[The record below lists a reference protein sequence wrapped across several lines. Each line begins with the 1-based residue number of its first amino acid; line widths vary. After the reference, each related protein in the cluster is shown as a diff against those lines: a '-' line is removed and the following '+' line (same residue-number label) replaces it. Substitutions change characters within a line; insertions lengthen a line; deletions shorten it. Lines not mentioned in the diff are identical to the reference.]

1 MRGWS
6 VQGCGVARATVLVVE
21 DDEAIRE
28 LVAFHLSRS
37 GLDVV
42 EAVDAAS
49 ASRSLEGVDAI
60 VLDWMLPDLSG
71 IAWLRRLR
79 AGERAATPVLML
91 TARASEVDR
100 VEGLDAGADDYLVKP
115 FGAAELV
122 ARVRALLRR
131 VKPQRRFVVGDLAVD
146 VETARVLLG
155 GVAVELTRREF
166 ELVAFLASHPGRVF
180 TRGELLDR
188 VWGEDFVGTE
198 RTVDQHVAQLRA
210 RLGAERIETVRG
222 RGYRLVDG

>member
-1 MRGWS
+1 M
-6 VQGCGVARATVLVVE
+6 LVVE

-28 LVAFHLSRS
+28 LVAFHLVRS
-37 GLDVV
+37 GIDVV
-42 EAVDAAS
+42 EASDAAS
-49 ASRSLEGVDAI
+49 ASRSLEGVDAV

-79 AGERAATPVLML
+79 GSDRAATPVLML

-131 VKPQRRFVVGDLAVD
+131 VKPQRRFVVGDLVVD
-146 VETARVLLG
+146 VETARIAVG
-155 GVAVELTRREF
+155 SAAVELTRREF
-166 ELVAFLASHPGRVF
+166 ELLAFLAGHPGRVF
-180 TRGELLDR
+180 TRTELLDR

-210 RLGAERIETVRG
+210 RLGAGRIETVRG